1 MSYGAG
7 HIFAMIAS
15 LKNNKRNRKSLF
27 DKDVASPNEN
37 YGKIVDYKKMSPAQ
51 FTAFKQKLKEAEL
64 DRQKRLAMLF
74 GSAMLVIIGLVIY
87 FLFYH

>member
-1 MSYGAG
+1 
-7 HIFAMIAS
+7 
-15 LKNNKRNRKSLF
+15 
-27 DKDVASPNEN
+27 
-37 YGKIVDYKKMSPAQ
+37 MSPAQ

-74 GSAMLVIIGLVIY
+74 GSVMLLIIGLVIY